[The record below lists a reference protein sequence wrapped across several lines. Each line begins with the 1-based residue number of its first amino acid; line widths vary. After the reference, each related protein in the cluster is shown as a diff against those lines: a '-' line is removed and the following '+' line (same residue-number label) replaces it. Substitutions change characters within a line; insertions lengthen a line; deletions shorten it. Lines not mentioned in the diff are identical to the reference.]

1 MSRIRG
7 RDTGPELELRRRLWR
22 LGFRYRLGGGGLP
35 GRPDIVFPRRH
46 LAVFVDGCFWHS
58 CPRHRVW
65 PKTRAGFWRSKLQ
78 ANQRRDLQV
87 TRRLRASGW
96 RVVRIWE
103 HELGSTPRRAL
114 RRVLRAIDLA
124 DSATHPIR
132 SLE

>member
-22 LGFRYRLGGGGLP
+22 LVSGIDWEAVSCRISRTS
-35 GRPDIVFPRRH
+35 VFPRRH

-65 PKTRAGFWRSKLQ
+65 PKTPAGFWRSKLQ

-103 HELGSTPRRAL
+103 HELGSTPPRAL
-114 RRVLRAIDLA
+114 TSSPPGRLI
-124 DSATHPIR
+124 
-132 SLE
+132 